1 MTESGKGGRMRLED
15 RVAIITGAASGI
27 GRATALRFASEGAA
41 VVIADINRAGGSACA
56 EEISASG
63 GQAMFVET
71 DVRAEPDLR
80 RMVEA
85 AVATYGRLDILH
97 NNAFWNAPGA
107 ARDITTEEWQ
117 STLAVTLTAVW
128 QGSKLAIPHLLDSGR
143 GVIINTASVH
153 SIVGLAGSAAYQA
166 AKGGVLSLT
175 RAMSLELAPRARVV
189 AILPGAIE
197 TPATM
202 DVPPDAHAHF
212 VNQVPLGRMGQ
223 PEEIAALAAFL
234 ASDEAGYI
242 TGTGIVADGGYTT
255 R

>member
-1 MTESGKGGRMRLED
+1 MRLRD

-27 GRATALRFASEGAA
+27 GRATAHRFAREGAA
-41 VVIADINRAGGSACA
+41 VVIADINRSGGNACA
-56 EEISASG
+56 QEIMANG
-63 GQAMFVET
+63 GNAIFVET
-71 DVRAEPDLR
+71 DVREKRDLR
-80 RMVEA
+80 CMVEA
-85 AVATYGRLDILH
+85 AVETYGRLDILH

-107 ARDITTEEWQ
+107 ALDATEAEWQ

-128 QGSKLAIPHLLDSGR
+128 QGSKLAIPHLLKSPA
-143 GVIINTASVH
+143 GVILNTASVH

-175 RAMSLELAPRARVV
+175 RAMSLELAPSVRVI

-197 TPATM
+197 TPATK
-202 DVPPDAHAHF
+202 DVPADAHAEF
-212 VNQVPLGRMGQ
+212 VSQVPMGRMGQ
-223 PEEIAALAAFL
+223 PEEIASLAAFL
-234 ASDEAGYI
+234 VSDEASYI

>member
-1 MTESGKGGRMRLED
+1 MRLQG

-27 GRATALRFASEGAA
+27 GRATALQFAREGAA
-41 VVIADINRAGGSACA
+41 VVVADIDQAGGVACA
-56 EEISASG
+56 EEISAAG
-63 GQAMFVET
+63 GNAIFVET
-71 DVRAEPDLR
+71 DVREERDLR
-80 RMVEA
+80 HMVGA
-85 AVATYGRLDILH
+85 AVETYGGLDILH

-107 ARDITTEEWQ
+107 ARDITDADWQ

-128 QGSKLAIPHLLDSGR
+128 QGSKLAIPYLLESR
-143 GVIINTASVH
+143 SGVILNTASVH

-175 RAMSLELAPRARVV
+175 RAMSLELAPRVRVV

-202 DVPPDAHAHF
+202 AVPVDAHAEF
-212 VNQVPLGRMGQ
+212 VSQVPLGRMGQ
-223 PEEIAALAAFL
+223 AEEVASVAAFL
-234 ASDEAGYI
+234 ASDEASYI
-242 TGTGIVADGGYTT
+242 TGASIVVDGGYTT

>member
-1 MTESGKGGRMRLED
+1 MRLQG

-27 GRATALRFASEGAA
+27 GRATAQRFASEGAA
-41 VVIADINRAGGSACA
+41 VVIADINRADGFACA
-56 EEISASG
+56 EEINAADG
-63 GQAMFVET
+63 NAIFVET
-71 DVRAEPDLR
+71 DVREERDLR
-80 RMVEA
+80 HMVGA
-85 AVATYGRLDILH
+85 AVETYGALHVLH

-107 ARDITTEEWQ
+107 ARDITEAYWQ
-117 STLAVTLTAVW
+117 RTLAVTLTAVW
-128 QGSKLAIPHLLDSGR
+128 QGSKLAIPYLLESR
-143 GVIINTASVH
+143 SGVILNTASVH

-175 RAMSLELAPRARVV
+175 RAMSLELAPRVRVV

-202 DVPPDAHAHF
+202 AVPVNAHAEF
-212 VNQVPLGRMGQ
+212 VSQVPLGRMGQ
-223 PEEIAALAAFL
+223 AEEVASVAAFL
-234 ASDEAGYI
+234 ASDEASYI

>member
-1 MTESGKGGRMRLED
+1 MRLRD

-41 VVIADINRAGGSACA
+41 VVIADINRAGGRSCA

-71 DVRAEPDLR
+71 DVREERDLR
-80 RMVEA
+80 RLVEA
-85 AVATYGRLDILH
+85 AVATYGNLDILH

-107 ARDITTEEWQ
+107 ARDISAEEWQ

-128 QGSKLAIPHLLDSGR
+128 QGSKLAIPHLLESGR

-153 SIVGLAGSAAYQA
+153 SIVGLVGSAAYQA

-175 RAMSLELAPRARVV
+175 RAMSLELAPKVRVV

-197 TPATM
+197 TPATK
-202 DVPPDAHAHF
+202 DVPAGAHADF

-223 PEEIAALAAFL
+223 PAEIAALAAFL